1 MQELLLMIDQLLTAI
16 RYMAG
21 KGVAGRSLR
30 TYADDTFI
38 VSYPKSGNTWTRF
51 LVANLVYGDE
61 PVTFLNIDRLIP
73 MADNQSRKY
82 FRKMARPRIIK
93 SHYPFDPAY
102 KRVIYI
108 VRDPRDVA
116 VSQYHYQ
123 LKRQV
128 LTEHSPIDDFV
139 HRFVLGETCPYGSW
153 GENVSSWVAARSD
166 SPNFLLLRYEDMI
179 AQPCIEVAKLASF
192 FKLKAT
198 SELIMNAVEQ
208 SSAGHLRKLE
218 KLQADRWDSTKG
230 TRADIAFVREA
241 ACGGWKLS
249 LPGGCVAEIEAAWA
263 PLMRWLK
270 YDPTVI
276 TEAASD
282 RIHELLPQGY
292 MQ

>member
-1 MQELLLMIDQLLTAI
+1 MINRLLTAI
-16 RYMAG
+16 RYMAS
-21 KGVAGRSLR
+21 KDIAGRRLR

-51 LVANLVYGDE
+51 LVANLIYRDE
-61 PVTFLNIDRLIP
+61 PVTFVNIDRLIP

-82 FRKMARPRIIK
+82 FKKMARPRIIK
-93 SHYPFDPAY
+93 SHYPFEPAY

-128 LTEHSPIDDFV
+128 LTEHSQIEEFV

-153 GENVSSWVAARSD
+153 GENVSSWVAARSG
-166 SPNFLLLRYEDMI
+166 SPDFLLLRYEDMI
-179 AQPCIEVAKLASF
+179 AQPRIEVAKLASF

-198 SELIMNAVEQ
+198 PELIMNAVEQ